1 MTFVISNLTQ
11 PCNSRSY
18 ARVRDLRATCVG
30 KTLTSTRPVTPKH
43 ALQTR
48 GPRILGEED
57 RKGVRQSYEWKLHDP
72 GFGIKIDNSSQT
84 PEETAD
90 LIADYIKRGKDCAIE
105 RPR

>member
-1 MTFVISNLTQ
+1 LV
-11 PCNSRSY
+11 
-18 ARVRDLRATCVG
+18 
-30 KTLTSTRPVTPKH
+30 
-43 ALQTR
+43 
-48 GPRILGEED
+48 EED